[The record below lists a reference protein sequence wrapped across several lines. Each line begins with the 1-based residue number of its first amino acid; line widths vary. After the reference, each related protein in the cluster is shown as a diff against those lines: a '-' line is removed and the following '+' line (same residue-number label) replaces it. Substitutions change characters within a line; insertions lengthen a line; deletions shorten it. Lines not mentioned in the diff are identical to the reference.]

1 MINGKC
7 YICGEVSKLSKEHMP
22 PRKAFNDCKV
32 LLAKIDRER
41 TKAEVRWRK
50 EQRQGGNFEFVLCE
64 DCNNKTGSWY
74 GNEYV
79 KFVKVCA
86 KYANSE
92 NAGKMVSIQIHGL
105 FPLLVAKEAIAIIC
119 ASSGPGLSQAHPE
132 LRKLI
137 LDKYSQGISNCLR
150 LFAYLRCHAGGRS
163 SGVAGILDFDFKN
176 GKSKSRIVAEF
187 SWWPVGWIL
196 AFDDN
201 TTIMATDIT
210 RWCNFGYDE
219 QRSVTLELPCHWAVT
234 AYPLDFRNPEQVI
247 KDKEQNERA
256 SRI

>member
-1 MINGKC
+1 
-7 YICGEVSKLSKEHMP
+7 MP

-32 LLAKIDRER
+32 LLQKIDKER
-41 TKAEVRWRK
+41 SKAVVRWRK

-79 KFVKVCA
+79 KFVKTYA
-86 KYANSE
+86 QYANSE
-92 NAGKMVSIQIHGL
+92 NAGKTVLFQIHNL
-105 FPLLVAKEAIAIIC
+105 FPLRVVKQVLAMMC
-119 ASSGPGLSQAHPE
+119 ASSGSGLSEANPA
-132 LRKLI
+132 LRKLV
-137 LDKYSQGISNCLR
+137 LDKNSKGLPDYLHM
-150 LFAYLRCHAGGRS
+150 FTYLRCHGGGRS
-163 SGVAGILDFDFKN
+163 SGVTGILDLKDS
-176 GKSKSRIVAEF
+176 KSKIVAEF

-196 AFDDN
+196 TFDDQPDIS
-201 TTIMATDIT
+201 TTDIT
-210 RWCNFGYDE
+210 HWFKFGYDE
-219 QRSVTLELPCHWAVT
+219 KKSLTLELPCHWAVT